1 VNDRT
6 AGIEADTRPPA
17 PPWEP
22 LADSGRG
29 YLSVYYSDPLARY
42 PVREVTRPGDNKS
55 DPNVE
60 TLTYGLFSTCE
71 PRMRNRIVH
80 DGAATLFFVTSH
92 RPRVRA
98 RAIAGYYVIGW
109 QTQGTRGA
117 QNHDYALAA
126 RTARFIDPIPVTD
139 LDGEL
144 AAACAGRYRTCK
156 PLRPDASAELRS
168 LVDARPDRL
177 PDYLGELDRLEH
189 FAQARTGYAYPSWG
203 REHGF
208 SWHDAPAYYYDATS
222 AATDAPNSSPTGKW
236 LCTACQLIITNTALL
251 KRCPVCGAMATLIP
265 HMQETEK

>member
-1 VNDRT
+1 MNDPT

-71 PRMRNRIVH
+71 PQMRNRIVH

-92 RPRVRA
+92 QPRVRS

-117 QNHDYALAA
+117 QNRDYALAA

-139 LDGEL
+139 LDGEV
-144 AAACAGRYRTCK
+144 AAACAGHYRTFK
-156 PLRPDASAELRS
+156 PISPDATTALRS
-168 LVDARPDRL
+168 LIDAHPDRL
-177 PDYLGELDRLEH
+177 PDYLGELDRLER
-189 FAQARTGYAYPSWG
+189 FARARTGYAYPSWG

-208 SWHDAPAYYYDATS
+208 SWHDAPAYYYDATR
-222 AATDAPNSSPTGKW
+222 AATQAPNSSPTGKW
-236 LCTACQLIITNTALL
+236 LCTACQRIITNTALL
-251 KRCPVCGAMATLIP
+251 KRCPACSAMATLIP
-265 HMQETEK
+265 RTQETEK